1 MNPPLI
7 RRALRRPRRRRE
19 SGAAMVELAITLPL
33 VVMLLFGT
41 VEASWAF
48 AVAND
53 ARHGA
58 REGARLAAVDYGSVS
73 AIATEVCDRMDIANG
88 TVKVILE
95 GGEADDGVRG
105 SEGTIRVEITYQSLT
120 GVFDTWMGGKKISSE
135 IDFILE
141 QPTVPEAQWW
151 ADGDGGSH
159 TCTSP

>member
-1 MNPPLI
+1 MKPPRI
-7 RRALRRPRRRRE
+7 FGIGRRTRGSRE
-19 SGAAMVELAITLPL
+19 SGAAMVELAIALPL

-58 REGARLAAVDYGSVS
+58 REGARLAAVDYGNVD
-73 AIATEVCDRMDIANG
+73 AIGAEVCDRMDIAHG
-88 TVKVILE
+88 VVTVIL
-95 GGEADDGVRG
+95 GGDTDDEGVRG

-120 GVFDTWMGGKKISSE
+120 GVFDTWMGGKKINSE

-141 QPTVPEAQWW
+141 QPTLPEAQWW
-151 ADGDGGSH
+151 DDGDGGTH
-159 TCTSP
+159 TCTVD